1 MEDGPKIFYIDI
13 KTIDHVKKLTM
24 FQGKMADF
32 KGKKRSNHKDK
43 ERTILHVSLELLFL
57 YEHMCNAISTSVL
70 MCI

>member
-1 MEDGPKIFYIDI
+1 MLKSW
-13 KTIDHVKKLTM
+13 TM
-24 FQGKMADF
+24 FQGKVADF
-32 KGKKRSNHKDK
+32 KGKKRNNHKDK

>member
-1 MEDGPKIFYIDI
+1 MLKSW
-13 KTIDHVKKLTM
+13 TM

-32 KGKKRSNHKDK
+32 KGKKRNNHKDK
-43 ERTILHVSLELLFL
+43 ERTILHVSLEILFL